1 MDWRDETGYLP
12 AMLLL
17 LAMAFTSSV
26 AFGLGFAPHA
36 GIRTLAPRARP
47 GHGPAQL
54 LSAPC
59 AMKFAA
65 G

>member
-26 AFGLGFAPHA
+26 AFGLGFVPDA
-36 GIRTLAPRARP
+36 GIRRLAPRARP
-47 GHGPAQL
+47 WHGPAQL

-59 AMKFAA
+59 AMKFTA